1 MPNGP
6 LSRPSGPTA
15 PPVGAHPGAGLN
27 PDPHPIGEGER
38 AKRGGGAKSPNWLSI
53 QHLRGLAALSVVLFH
68 ACQWSQ
74 INFATGQ
81 AGVDLFFVISGFVMW
96 TSTAGGAGRP
106 LEFLKRR
113 LIRVAPLYWV
123 ITLALA
129 AGVLLVPAR
138 FPDLAVTPGHLL
150 LSMAFV
156 QHMNPAGY
164 PFPLLAPG
172 WTLNY
177 EAVFYLV
184 FAALLWLPEARR
196 MFALTLALIVMAFA
210 GFAWPPAY
218 QMLLNPLFLE
228 FLAGVWLARM
238 AQTTLL
244 PDRSLGWLL
253 VGAGLGLF
261 TMIQLIN
268 MDWDLWRP
276 MVWGAPAVMLV
287 AGAVSIEAD
296 GGWPAIPGLKTLG
309 DASYSIYLIHTLT
322 VGALAIT
329 IGAWNPPIFIPLAM
343 IVAIASGLACWRW
356 LEQPMLNALRRRL
369 A

>member
-1 MPNGP
+1 MDSP
-6 LSRPSGPTA
+6 RP
-15 PPVGAHPGAGLN
+15 
-27 PDPHPIGEGER
+27 
-38 AKRGGGAKSPNWLSI
+38 WLSI
-53 QHLRGLAALSVVLFH
+53 QHLRGFAALSVVLFH

-81 AGVDLFFVISGFVMW
+81 AGVDVFFVISGFVMW
-96 TSTAGGAGRP
+96 TATSGAPVRP
-106 LEFLKRR
+106 LDFLKRR

-129 AGVLLVPAR
+129 AGVLLFPAR
-138 FPDLAVTPGHLL
+138 FPDLAVSPGHLL

-156 QHMNPAGY
+156 QHMNPSGY

-177 EAVFYLV
+177 EAVFYLA
-184 FAALLWLPEARR
+184 FAALLWLPTARR
-196 MFALTLALIVMAFA
+196 MFALTVVLLVLAFA

-228 FLAGVWLARM
+228 FLAGVWLGRM
-238 AQTTLL
+238 AQLQLL

-253 VGAGLGLF
+253 LGGGIGLF
-261 TMIQLIN
+261 ALIQMIN

-276 MVWGAPAVMLV
+276 MVWGAPAAMLV

-296 GGWPAIPGLKTLG
+296 GGWKALPGLKTLG

-322 VGALAIT
+322 VGALAMT
-329 IGAWNPPIFIPLAM
+329 IGAWNAVVFIPLAM
-343 IVAIASGLACWRW
+343 IVAVVSGLACWRY
-356 LEQPMLNALRRRL
+356 LERPMLDLLRRRL

>member
-1 MPNGP
+1 MPAA
-6 LSRPSGPTA
+6 R
-15 PPVGAHPGAGLN
+15 
-27 PDPHPIGEGER
+27 DR
-38 AKRGGGAKSPNWLSI
+38 AWLSI
-53 QHLRGLAALSVVLFH
+53 QHLRAIAALSVALFH

-74 INFATGQ
+74 VNFATGQ
-81 AGVDLFFVISGFVMW
+81 AGVDVFFVISGFVMW
-96 TSTAGGAGRP
+96 TATTFEPVRP
-106 LEFLKRR
+106 LRFLKRR
-113 LIRVAPLYWV
+113 IVRVAPLYWL

-129 AGVLLVPAR
+129 AGVLLFPAR
-138 FPDLAVTPGHLL
+138 FPDLTVTPGHLL
-150 LSMAFV
+150 LSMGFI

-177 EAVFYLV
+177 EAVFYLA
-184 FAALLWLPEARR
+184 FAALLWLPQARR
-196 MFALTLALIVMAFA
+196 LFALTVVLLLLALA

-238 AQTTLL
+238 AQLQLL
-244 PDRSLGWLL
+244 PERSIGWLL
-253 VGAGLGLF
+253 FGGGIGLF
-261 TMIQLIN
+261 ALIQLIN

-276 MVWGAPAVMLV
+276 MVWGAPAVMMV

-309 DASYSIYLIHTLT
+309 DASYSTYLIHTLT
-322 VGALAIT
+322 IGALAMT
-329 IGAWNPPIFIPLAM
+329 IGAWNALVFVPLAM
-343 IVAIASGLACWRW
+343 TVAVVSGLACWW
-356 LEQPMLNALRRRL
+356 LVERPMLDLLRRRL

>member
-1 MPNGP
+1 M
-6 LSRPSGPTA
+6 RVT
-15 PPVGAHPGAGLN
+15 GAS
-27 PDPHPIGEGER
+27 DR
-38 AKRGGGAKSPNWLSI
+38 TWLSI
-53 QHLRGLAALSVVLFH
+53 QHLRGFAALSVALFH

-96 TSTAGGAGRP
+96 TATSGRPGRP
-106 LEFLKRR
+106 LDFLRRR
-113 LIRVAPLYWV
+113 LVRVAPLYWV

-129 AGVLLVPAR
+129 AGVLLFPAR

-150 LSMAFV
+150 LSLGFI
-156 QHMNPAGY
+156 QHMNPAGF

-172 WTLNY
+172 WTLDY

-184 FAALLWLPEARR
+184 FAALLALPEPRR
-196 MFALTLALIVMAFA
+196 LFALTVVLMVLALA

-228 FLAGVWLARM
+228 FLAGVWLGRM
-238 AQTTLL
+238 AQLQLL
-244 PDRSLGWLL
+244 PDRSIGGLL
-253 VGAGLGLF
+253 LGAGLCLF
-261 TMIQLIN
+261 VVIQVIN

-276 MVWGAPAVMLV
+276 MVWGAPAAMVV

-296 GGWPAIPGLKTLG
+296 GGWKAIPGLRTLG

-322 VGALAIT
+322 IGALAMT
-329 IGAWNPPIFIPLAM
+329 IGAWNPPVFIPLAM
-343 IVAIASGLACWRW
+343 VVSVVSGLACWRW
-356 LEQPMLNALRRRL
+356 LEQPMLKRLRRRL

>member
-1 MPNGP
+1 MI
-6 LSRPSGPTA
+6 A
-15 PPVGAHPGAGLN
+15 PR
-27 PDPHPIGEGER
+27 DR
-38 AKRGGGAKSPNWLSI
+38 TWLSI
-53 QHLRGLAALSVVLFH
+53 QHLRAFAALAVALFH
-68 ACQWSQ
+68 ACQWAQ

-81 AGVDLFFVISGFVMW
+81 AGVDVFFVISGFVMW
-96 TSTAGGAGRP
+96 TATTFEPVTP

-113 LIRVAPLYWV
+113 VVRVIPLYWL

-138 FPDLAVTPGHLL
+138 FPDLSVTPDHLL
-150 LSMAFV
+150 LSLGFV
-156 QHMNPAGY
+156 QHMNPAGF

-184 FAALLWLPEARR
+184 FAGLLWLPQARR
-196 MFALTLALIVMAFA
+196 MFALTFALIVLAFA

-238 AQTTLL
+238 AQLQLL
-244 PDRSLGWLL
+244 PDRSIGWLL
-253 VGAGLGLF
+253 FGGGIGLF
-261 TMIQLIN
+261 AMIQLIN

-276 MVWGAPAVMLV
+276 MVWGVPAAMLV

-296 GGWPAIPGLKTLG
+296 GGWPDIPGLKALG
-309 DASYSIYLIHTLT
+309 DASYSTYLIHTLT
-322 VGALAIT
+322 IGALAMT
-329 IGAWNPPIFIPLAM
+329 IGAWNPLVFIPLAM
-343 IVAIASGLACWRW
+343 LVAVGSGLACWMLVER
-356 LEQPMLNALRRRL
+356 PMLDLLRRRL

>member
-1 MPNGP
+1 MP
-6 LSRPSGPTA
+6 
-15 PPVGAHPGAGLN
+15 V
-27 PDPHPIGEGER
+27 
-38 AKRGGGAKSPNWLSI
+38 RGDRTWLSI
-53 QHLRGLAALSVVLFH
+53 QHLRAVAALSVALFH

-81 AGVDLFFVISGFVMW
+81 AGVDVFFVISGFVMW
-96 TSTAGGAGRP
+96 TATTFEPVRP
-106 LEFLKRR
+106 LAFLKRR
-113 LIRVAPLYWV
+113 IIRVVPLYWL

-129 AGVLLVPAR
+129 AGVLLFPAR
-138 FPDLAVTPGHLL
+138 FPDLTVTPDHLA
-150 LSMAFV
+150 LSLGLV

-164 PFPLLAPG
+164 PFPLLTPG

-177 EAVFYLV
+177 EAVFYLA
-184 FAALLWLPEARR
+184 FAGLLWLPQAQRL
-196 MFALTLALIVMAFA
+196 FALSFTLLLLALA

-238 AQTTLL
+238 AQLQLL
-244 PDRSLGWLL
+244 PERPIGWLL
-253 VGAGLGLF
+253 LGGGVGLF
-261 TMIQLIN
+261 ALIQMIN

-276 MVWGAPAVMLV
+276 MVWGVPAAMLV

-309 DASYSIYLIHTLT
+309 DASYSTYLIHTLT
-322 VGALAIT
+322 IGALAMT
-329 IGAWNPPIFIPLAM
+329 IGAWNALLFIPLAM
-343 IVAIASGLACWRW
+343 AVAVVSGLACWW
-356 LEQPMLNALRRRL
+356 LAEKPMLDLLRRRL

>member
-1 MPNGP
+1 MRSP
-6 LSRPSGPTA
+6 RTE
-15 PPVGAHPGAGLN
+15 H
-27 PDPHPIGEGER
+27 
-38 AKRGGGAKSPNWLSI
+38 GGGGDSRVWLSI
-53 QHLRGLAALSVVLFH
+53 QHLRGFAALSVALFH

-81 AGVDLFFVISGFVMW
+81 AGVDVFFVISGFVMW
-96 TSTAGGAGRP
+96 TATSGETVRP
-106 LEFLKRR
+106 LDFLKRR
-113 LIRVAPLYWV
+113 VIRVAPLYWV

-129 AGVLLVPAR
+129 AGVLLFPAR
-138 FPDLAVTPGHLL
+138 FPDLAVTPGHVL

-156 QHMNPAGY
+156 QHMNPAGQ

-177 EAVFYLV
+177 EAVFYLA
-184 FAALLWLPEARR
+184 FATLLWLPPARR
-196 MFALTLALIVMAFA
+196 MFALTVALMVLAFA

-228 FLAGVWLARM
+228 FLAGVWIGRM
-238 AQTTLL
+238 AQLQLL

-253 VGAGLGLF
+253 LGGGIGLF
-261 TMIQLIN
+261 VLIQLMN

-276 MVWGAPAVMLV
+276 MVWGAPAAMLV

-296 GGWPAIPGLKTLG
+296 GGWKPVPGLRRLG
-309 DASYSIYLIHTLT
+309 DASYSIYLVHTLT
-322 VGALAIT
+322 IGALAMT
-329 IGAWNPPIFIPLAM
+329 IGAWNPPVFIPLAM
-343 IVAIASGLACWRW
+343 IVAVVSGLACWGLVER
-356 LEQPMLNALRRRL
+356 PMLNLLRRRL

>member
-1 MPNGP
+1 MD
-6 LSRPSGPTA
+6 SGRT
-15 PPVGAHPGAGLN
+15 
-27 PDPHPIGEGER
+27 
-38 AKRGGGAKSPNWLSI
+38 WLSI
-53 QHLRGLAALSVVLFH
+53 QHLRGVAALSVVLFH

-81 AGVDLFFVISGFVMW
+81 AGVDVFFVISGFVMW
-96 TSTAGGAGRP
+96 TATADAQGKP
-106 LEFLKRR
+106 LDFLRRR
-113 LIRVAPLYWV
+113 LIRVAPLYWL

-129 AGVLLVPAR
+129 MGVLLFPAR

-150 LSMAFV
+150 LSLAFI

-177 EAVFYLV
+177 EAVFYLA
-184 FAALLWLPEARR
+184 FAALLWLPPARR
-196 MFALTLALIVMAFA
+196 LFALTVTLMVLALA

-228 FLAGVWLARM
+228 FLAGVWLGRM
-238 AQTTLL
+238 AQLQLL

-253 VGAGLGLF
+253 FGSGIGLF
-261 TMIQLIN
+261 AIIQMIN

-276 MVWGAPAVMLV
+276 MVWGAPAVMIV

-296 GGWPAIPGLKTLG
+296 GGWKQVLGLRVLG
-309 DASYSIYLIHTLT
+309 DASYSIYLVHTLT
-322 VGALAIT
+322 VGALAMT

-343 IVAIASGLACWRW
+343 IVAVASGLLCWRW
-356 LEQPMLNALRRRL
+356 IEQPMLKALRQRL

>member
-1 MPNGP
+1 M
-6 LSRPSGPTA
+6 RPPADRT
-15 PPVGAHPGAGLN
+15 
-27 PDPHPIGEGER
+27 
-38 AKRGGGAKSPNWLSI
+38 WLSI
-53 QHLRGLAALSVVLFH
+53 QHLRALAALSVALFH

-96 TSTAGGAGRP
+96 TATTFAPVGP
-106 LEFLKRR
+106 LTFLWRR
-113 LIRVAPLYWV
+113 FTRVAPLYWL

-129 AGVLLVPAR
+129 AGVLLFPAR
-138 FPDLAVTPGHLL
+138 FPDLAVSPGHVL

-156 QHMNPAGY
+156 QHMNQAGL

-177 EAVFYLV
+177 EAVFYAV
-184 FAALLWLPEARR
+184 FAALLWLPQPRR
-196 MFALTLALIVMAFA
+196 LFALSFALLLLALA

-228 FLAGVWLARM
+228 FLAGVWLGRM
-238 AQTTLL
+238 AQLQLL
-244 PDRSLGWLL
+244 PDRAMGWLL
-253 VGAGLGLF
+253 LGGGVGLF
-261 TMIQLIN
+261 AVIQAIN

-276 MVWGAPAVMLV
+276 MVWGAPAVMMV

-296 GGWPAIPGLKTLG
+296 GGWRDIPGLRVLG
-309 DASYSIYLIHTLT
+309 DASYSTYLIHTLT
-322 VGALAIT
+322 IGALAMT
-329 IGAWNPPIFIPLAM
+329 IGAWNPYIFIPLAM
-343 IVAIASGLACWRW
+343 MVAVGSGLACWVLVER
-356 LEQPMLNALRRRL
+356 PMLQLFRRRL